1 MRLIAVEILGVNLK
15 ADLLN
20 PKIARKFDNGLK
32 KVAEISKKAT
42 ESGSGPDW
50 IEKDCNAVIDFLDNI
65 FGAGSAKKV
74 LGEET
79 DLLTCLDAF
88 EEIVKLYDNQINPI
102 LTARANALQT
112 KAGNVSGDA

>member
-1 MRLIAVEILGVNLK
+1 MKMIKVSILGVNLE

-20 PKIARKFDNGLK
+20 PKIARKFDHGLK
-32 KVAEISKKAT
+32 KVAEISRNAT

-50 IEKDCNAVIDFLDNI
+50 IEKDCNAVIDFLDDI
-65 FGAGSAKKV
+65 FGTGSAKKV

-88 EEIVKLYDNQINPI
+88 EEIVELYDKQINPI
-102 LTARANALQT
+102 LVDRSNSLLK
-112 KAGNVSGDA
+112 KAGKMSGDL

>member
-1 MRLIAVEILGVNLK
+1 MRVIKVSILGVSLE

-20 PKIARKFDNGLK
+20 PKVARKFDNGLK
-32 KVAEISKKAT
+32 KVAEISRKAT

-50 IEKDCNAVIDFLDNI
+50 IEKDCNAVIDFLDDI
-65 FGAGSAKKV
+65 FGFGSAKKV

-88 EEIVKLYDNQINPI
+88 EEIAELYDKQINPI
-102 LTARANALQT
+102 LTARANALRG
-112 KAGNVSGDA
+112 KSGKVSGDA